1 MSPYQ
6 VGALVICL
14 PKFGSQ
20 AERPWSIKLLVNFAR
35 ILGQKKIIASY
46 VETVEP
52 WWKSRVRH
60 TRKLVSILGS
70 CNADRKNSS
79 PLPFN
84 SFAILF
90 PGLLYWLI
98 FDFIVQILVRDTLVV
113 RYSNTAWMCPQFPVP
128 GWDTKRRST
137 VGRVRY
143 RCENRF
149 GTHPQDEN
157 NHLAWFV
164 YKIAI
169 RAEEELVLWVTIYI
183 FVRT

>member
-1 MSPYQ
+1 M
-6 VGALVICL
+6 VDHLV
-14 PKFGSQ
+14 SQ
-20 AERPWSIKLLVNFAR
+20 LSR

-90 PGLLYWLI
+90 LGLECRLI
-98 FDFIVQILVRDTLVV
+98 FDFLVQILIRNTLVV
-113 RYSNTAWMCPQFPVP
+113 GYLNTA
-128 GWDTKRRST
+128 
-137 VGRVRY
+137 
-143 RCENRF
+143 
-149 GTHPQDEN
+149 
-157 NHLAWFV
+157 
-164 YKIAI
+164 
-169 RAEEELVLWVTIYI
+169 
-183 FVRT
+183 